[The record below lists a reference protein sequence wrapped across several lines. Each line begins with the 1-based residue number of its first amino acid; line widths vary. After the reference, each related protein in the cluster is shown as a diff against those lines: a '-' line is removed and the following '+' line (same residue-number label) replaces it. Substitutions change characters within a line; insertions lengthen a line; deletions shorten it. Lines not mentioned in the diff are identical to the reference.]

1 MKLDYYKLI
10 IESLKKELQ
19 FDNIK
24 VKFKEIDRGYSLA
37 KGKIVIPLWCIRR
50 NHYYAIYYICHE
62 LTHQIAY
69 KKYHH
74 FRHDEN
80 FKIEEKV
87 LLNKFK
93 LIPIYSRWYVKELL
107 KDTISVYKEKI

>member
-1 MKLDYYKLI
+1 MNLSYYKLVA
-10 IESLKKELQ
+10 ESLKKELEL
-19 FDNIK
+19 NN
-24 VKFKEIDRGYSLA
+24 VKFEFKKVDRGYSLA

-62 LTHQIAY
+62 LAHQIVY
-69 KKYHH
+69 KKYLH

-80 FKIEEKV
+80 FKTEEKI

-93 LIPIYSRWYVKELL
+93 LMPIYSRWYVKELL
-107 KDTISVYKEKI
+107 KDNLSVYKE